1 MQIAYSN
8 ISTLFCGEMV
18 FRDTPRRVLFELV
31 LPLPRHWPGHCLC
44 SGMGVTLLVFT
55 PSSTMSFLLSWGSKR
70 NI

>member
-31 LPLPRHWPGHCLC
+31 LPLPRQSISLARPLPVQWDGDD
-44 SGMGVTLLVFT
+44 
-55 PSSTMSFLLSWGSKR
+55 
-70 NI
+70 